1 MDREYLK
8 EQSRVSREISNRY
21 TVGEGSDKA
30 GLPTIFIG
38 YKQFVAVTYPDNYI
52 NGKSVSNR

>member
-8 EQSRVSREISNRY
+8 ERPRVNGEISNRY
-21 TVGEGSDKA
+21 TVGEGSDKT

-38 YKQFVAVTYPDNYI
+38 YKQFAAVTYPDNYI
-52 NGKSVSNR
+52 DGKPVSNR